1 MKQVGFGIVIAALL
15 VSAPRLTLAFL
26 LGDGVHVADRIEIA
40 ILTAT
45 GIGSGIV
52 LTIGNAVLAH
62 ALAIKAHQRGV
73 LWWLEATAWVLFLI
87 GAPILVAPTLVAGLQ
102 RSTLASVLQTP
113 QAAWTWAITAVVIV
127 ELLVG
132 AAMTATI
139 LASEQHATPVQT
151 TGKLSFWFRVGE
163 ALLTKLEQSVIE
175 PSGSSLPPMTAA
187 HPPALTDAPSQT
199 KLDSANRTRKRQKE
213 QAKDAALA
221 LYNQQPDAT
230 LSDIAQQVGRSKS
243 TVSIYLQE
251 GKPEEQEA
259 SHHQRKER
267 ANQDPLLVS
276 GA

>member
-139 LASEQHATPVQT
+139 LASEQHATPVQA
-151 TGKLSFWFRVGE
+151 TGKPSFWFRVGE
-163 ALLTKLEQSVIE
+163 VLLTKLEQSVIE
-175 PSGSSLPPMTAA
+175 PSESSLPPMTAA

-199 KLDSANRTRKRQKE
+199 KLDAANRTRKRQKE

-221 LYNQQPDAT
+221 LYDQQPDAT

-243 TVSIYLQE
+243 TVSTYLQE
-251 GKPEEQEA
+251 GKHEEQEA
-259 SHHQRKER
+259 SHHQSKER

>member
-26 LGDGVHVADRIEIA
+26 LGDGVHVADHVEIA

-45 GIGSGIV
+45 GIGSGVV

-73 LWWLEATAWVLFLI
+73 LWWLEATAWILFLI

-139 LASEQHATPVQT
+139 LASEQPITPVQT
-151 TGKLSFWFRVGE
+151 TVKPSFWLRVGE
-163 ALLTKLEQSVIE
+163 VLIAKLEQSVSEQSVSPASSTI
-175 PSGSSLPPMTAA
+175 SGDMPIAESPN
-187 HPPALTDAPSQT
+187 HT
-199 KLDSANRTRKRQKE
+199 KLNEANRTRKRQKE
-213 QAKDAALA
+213 QAKDAVLA
-221 LYNQQPDAT
+221 LYRQHPDT
-230 LSDIAQQVGRSKS
+230 SLSDMAQQVGRSKS
-243 TVSIYLQE
+243 TVSTYLQE
-251 GKPEEQEA
+251 IKSHVQGVSDNQEHGRSNHGTSTDSA
-259 SHHQRKER
+259 
-267 ANQDPLLVS
+267 L
-276 GA
+276 